1 MTNSKF
7 IRSMTDKD
15 LARFIGGVAE
25 CCACPMLGN
34 CDGGS
39 DCVKKLVEFLG
50 SKVDTRVIESCLM
63 PDPEVGA

>member
-15 LARFIGGVAE
+15 LARFIGGIADCCGCPVGVCANPE
-25 CCACPMLGN
+25 CCTENL
-34 CDGGS
+34 
-39 DCVKKLVEFLG
+39 VKYLNSEF
-50 SKVDTRVIESCLM
+50 DQERFECNLM